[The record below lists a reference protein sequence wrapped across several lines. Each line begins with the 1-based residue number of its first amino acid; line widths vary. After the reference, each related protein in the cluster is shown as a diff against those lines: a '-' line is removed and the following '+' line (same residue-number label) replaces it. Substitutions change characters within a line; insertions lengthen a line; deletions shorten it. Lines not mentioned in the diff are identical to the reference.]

1 MHVSSLNESAAA
13 GVLSLASCPD
23 ALSQGKPSEH
33 VYEPIP
39 AMTFWCCDAGH
50 SDPGSLVLPAWY
62 IM

>member
-33 VYEPIP
+33 VYEPSEHVYPSHDI
-39 AMTFWCCDAGH
+39 
-50 SDPGSLVLPAWY
+50 LVL
-62 IM
+62 